1 VFGGIQWYPP
11 NSSELVTPAMAHL
24 NLELD
29 DNFSLVI
36 SDDPTLISL
45 YKSSYQH
52 LELQL
57 VVRLDLCRGQDGE
70 S

>member
-1 VFGGIQWYPP
+1 
-11 NSSELVTPAMAHL
+11 MAHL

-36 SDDPTLISL
+36 SNDPTLFSL

-52 LELQL
+52 LDLQP
-57 VVRLDLCRGQDGE
+57 VVRLDLRRGQDGE
-70 S
+70 KLDLEHPWMALLLSSL